1 MKITKEQILGKLKTI
16 QVPESNQTVADIV
29 KEINI
34 SKKNIIVEAELDKKS
49 MPLKNSLEKVIKS
62 VISELA
68 GKDVK
73 IKLVIT
79 EGLQLQK
86 VKINTDKPLSG
97 VKNIIAVASGK
108 GGVGKSTV
116 AVNLAVALHKNGAK
130 VGILDADVY
139 GPSIPKMFG
148 VENEKPHVK
157 KINNKDLII
166 PIEKYG
172 LKMLSIGFFVEPDN
186 ALIWRGAM
194 ATGALKQL
202 INDTDW
208 GELDYLILDLPPGT
222 GDIHLTIVQTIPVTG
237 AVIVTTPQ
245 DIAIA
250 DAIKG
255 ISMFN
260 ADKIEVP
267 ILGII
272 ENMSWFTPA
281 ELPDNKYY
289 IFGRNGGKKV
299 ADKYNVKLLGQIP
312 IVQSIRENG
321 DIGKPS
327 VLDFG
332 TKESKAFLEIAQN
345 MITSIKER
353 NKNKKATKIVEITE
367 K

>member
-1 MKITKEQILGKLKTI
+1 MHKT
-16 QVPESNQTVADIV
+16 
-29 KEINI
+29 
-34 SKKNIIVEAELDKKS
+34 
-49 MPLKNSLEKVIKS
+49 
-62 VISELA
+62 
-68 GKDVK
+68 
-73 IKLVIT
+73 
-79 EGLQLQK
+79 
-86 VKINTDKPLSG
+86 
-97 VKNIIAVASGK
+97 
-108 GGVGKSTV
+108 
-116 AVNLAVALHKNGAK
+116 GAK
-130 VGILDADVY
+130 VGILDTDVY

-148 VENEKPHVK
+148 VEKEKPYVK
-157 KINNKDLII
+157 KINNKDYII

-172 LKMLSIGFFVEPDN
+172 IKMLSIGFFVEPDN

-222 GDIHLTIVQTIPVTG
+222 GDIHLTIVQTVSVTG

-289 IFGRNGGKKV
+289 IFGKGGGRKV
-299 ADKYNVKLLGQIP
+299 AEKYNVKLLGQIP

-332 TKESKAFLEIAQN
+332 TTESKAFLNIVQN
-345 MITSIKER
+345 MIISIEER